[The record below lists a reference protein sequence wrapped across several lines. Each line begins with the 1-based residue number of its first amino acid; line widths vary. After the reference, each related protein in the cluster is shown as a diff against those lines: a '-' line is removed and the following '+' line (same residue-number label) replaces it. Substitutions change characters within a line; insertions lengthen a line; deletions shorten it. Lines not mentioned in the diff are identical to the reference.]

1 MAHHMF
7 VKVVGFSA
15 AERHALNT
23 AFRLSEERHRAY
35 SLWTPEAPEAPALL
49 LLDGESDEG
58 RAEVALQHAP
68 GARVIW
74 VGADAP
80 PASWRVFDRP
90 LSWPHVIQAIDRLF
104 EPVAAVSV
112 GPDSEVDF
120 DLGDETDAMDTQPPD
135 TLPPE
140 PPAPQPRA
148 LVASADRGQRLYLR
162 ARLALAGLTAV
173 DEADSGGQ
181 AVELAK
187 RLTYCLAILEH
198 HAPELDAWS
207 VLKRLRGIGADR
219 PSVILT
225 KTHASPLDRL
235 HAWFGGA
242 AAFLPTP
249 PDPAALDAAIRR
261 VVASSERAAPVLVVQ
276 PR

>member
-1 MAHHMF
+1 MAHHQF

-23 AFRLSEERHRAY
+23 VFRLSDEGHRTYA
-35 SLWTPEAPEAPALL
+35 LWTPEASAAPALL
-49 LLDGESDEG
+49 LLDGETPEAK
-58 RAEVALQHAP
+58 AELALPQAD

-80 PASWRVFDRP
+80 AGSWRVFDRP
-90 LSWPHVIQAIDRLF
+90 ISWPHVVQAIDRLF
-104 EPVAAVSV
+104 EPAASV
-112 GPDSEVDF
+112 TAGDGEVDF
-120 DLGDETDAMDTQPPD
+120 DLGDDSAGPDTQPPD

-140 PPAPQPRA
+140 PASPQPRA
-148 LVASADRGQRLYLR
+148 LVASVDREQRLYLR

-173 DEADSGGQ
+173 DEAESGGQ

-187 RLTYCLAILEH
+187 RLTYCLAIVEH
-198 HAPELDAWS
+198 HAPDVDAWS
-207 VLKRLRGIGADR
+207 VLKRLRALGADR

-225 KTHASPLDRL
+225 KAHASPLDRL

-242 AAFLPTP
+242 AFLPTP
-249 PDPAALDAAIRR
+249 PDPVDLDAAIRR
-261 VVASSERAAPVLVVQ
+261 VVAINEQATPVLVAQ